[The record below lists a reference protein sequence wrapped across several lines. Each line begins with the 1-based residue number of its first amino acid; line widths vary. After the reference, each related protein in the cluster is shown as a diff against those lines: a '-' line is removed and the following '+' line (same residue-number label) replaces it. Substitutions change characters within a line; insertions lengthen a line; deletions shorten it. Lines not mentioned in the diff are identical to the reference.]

1 MLPRRLVPLL
11 VLTGCWTLLPAHA
24 HAQDKK
30 PTAAQVEFFEKSV
43 RPILAANCFECHG
56 PDKQKA
62 KLRLDARSLMMEGG
76 DSGPVIVPGN
86 PKASLLIQAIHYPED
101 GPKMPPKGKLSA
113 TEIALLTEWIQQGA
127 PWPETTAPI
136 RAAAKAVKITPRD
149 REFWSFQPL
158 SHPALPAVKHKEWA
172 KTAIDRFL
180 VAALEANGL
189 SPAAPA
195 DRRTL
200 IRRVTFDL
208 IGLPPTPEETD
219 AFLKDDAPDAF
230 AKVVDR
236 LLASPQ
242 YGEKWARHWL
252 DVARYADST
261 GRDEDQ
267 AYPHAWR
274 YRDYVIDAFN
284 RDLRYDRF
292 VTEQIAG
299 DLLPESERAVVATG
313 FLALGPKAIAQQD
326 RRKMVYDVV
335 DEQIDVT
342 SRAFMGLTVACA
354 RCHDHKF
361 DPIRTKDYYSL
372 ASIFASTKS
381 FRNYGRPGAVAYL
394 YYAPL

>member
-76 DSGPVIVPGN
+76 DSGPVVVPGN
-86 PKASLLIQAIHYPED
+86 AKASLLIQAIHYPED

-208 IGLPPTPEETD
+208 TGLPPRPEETD

-242 YGEKWARHWL
+242 YGERWARHWL
-252 DVARYADST
+252 DVARY
-261 GRDEDQ
+261 GEDQ
-267 AYPHAWR
+267 AHTFQARMYPNGFR
-274 YRDYVIDAFN
+274 YRDWVVSSFN
-284 RDLRYDRF
+284 NDLPYDRF
-292 VTEQIAG
+292 IIEQIAG
-299 DLLPESERAVVATG
+299 DLLPNVDESERLKRLPARG
-313 FLALGPKAIAQQD
+313 YFALGP
-326 RRKMVYDVV
+326 VY
-335 DEQIDVT
+335 
-342 SRAFMGLTVACA
+342 
-354 RCHDHKF
+354 
-361 DPIRTKDYYSL
+361 
-372 ASIFASTKS
+372 
-381 FRNYGRPGAVAYL
+381 
-394 YYAPL
+394 